1 MKGIV
6 DAARRAAAKFLDT
19 FFGSYICS
27 KFFKAII
34 QIFQQALLFKVGL
47 GPDVIFIIIIF
58 HYNILV
64 SIFIIIIIITII
76 IFIIIFIIIISSLS

>member
-1 MKGIV
+1 MFEGIS
-6 DAARRAAAKFLDT
+6 RCGPAKFLDT

-47 GPDVIFIIIIF
+47 GPALVYVGLNISALHWIWKEVINWQGIIQLNII
-58 HYNILV
+58 HLPIYLGRP
-64 SIFIIIIIITII
+64 
-76 IFIIIFIIIISSLS
+76 

>member
-1 MKGIV
+1 MKGTV
-6 DAARRAAAKFLDT
+6 DAARRVAAKFLDT

-47 GPDVIFIIIIF
+47 GPDGGIILSLLHCINVVGEF
-58 HYNILV
+58 KLNF
-64 SIFIIIIIITII
+64 SQITCYLYKLNQL
-76 IFIIIFIIIISSLS
+76 SS